1 MWLGMLEYSKV
12 VVMYLNYHK
21 AAVYY
26 HMVSRFPPNWIVPI
40 QFGGKWL
47 VIGG

>member
-12 VVMYLNYHK
+12 VAMYLKYRK

-26 HMVSRFPPNWIVPI
+26 RMVSRFPPKWIVPI
-40 QFGGKWL
+40 QFGGKQQ